1 MGPSTH
7 SLPSGSGEKPGVG
20 ICTCLVTAHYISQ
33 GELDSDK
40 TSGTNIHAMAC
51 FTSKGIVGCWG
62 QIHCHQGREKGPG
75 DRLHQ
80 LCVLVLDTQGVL
92 YKRLQEFSVI
102 LIQKYI
108 IY

>member
-7 SLPSGSGEKPGVG
+7 SLSSGSGEKPGVG

-75 DRLHQ
+75 DTGDMSHFMTIWLFFGYKANGRL
-80 LCVLVLDTQGVL
+80 
-92 YKRLQEFSVI
+92 
-102 LIQKYI
+102 
-108 IY
+108 

>member
-7 SLPSGSGEKPGVG
+7 SLHSGSGGKPGVG

-51 FTSKGIVGCWG
+51 FTSKGIAGCWG

-75 DRLHQ
+75 DRSSRN
-80 LCVLVLDTQGVL
+80 LVT
-92 YKRLQEFSVI
+92 YY
-102 LIQKYI
+102 LIDYHLECSLTSLGNI
-108 IY
+108 